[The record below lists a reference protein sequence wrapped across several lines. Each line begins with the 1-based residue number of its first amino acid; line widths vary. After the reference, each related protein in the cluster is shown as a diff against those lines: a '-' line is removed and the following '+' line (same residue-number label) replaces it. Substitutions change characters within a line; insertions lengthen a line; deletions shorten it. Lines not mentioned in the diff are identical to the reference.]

1 MEVALVPFASLL
13 AALATVRDPRRAQGQ
28 RYSMRHLLLSSVLAV
43 LAGATSYR
51 AIITFIALQRERLN
65 AVFGACFRRAP
76 VVNTLRHLFLALD
89 RDDLEVAFRQH
100 ACALNA
106 SAGVGGTRTV
116 ALDGKTL
123 RGSFDH
129 VDDRR
134 AAHVLGAFA
143 SDAALI
149 LAHQELAGAPDEVT
163 ALPQLIADLGLTGVL
178 FTADALHCQRE
189 GFAQA
194 AATGNAL
201 LVRVKQNQPTLH
213 GALAKLCAEQSP
225 FSCYE
230 TVDRRRHGRQE
241 HRCVEVFDT
250 AGQLNAPWQEL
261 ITCVAQVSRLT
272 YVKDTRSGLWPTR
285 EEVGYYACQARHDA
299 KTLAHAIRAHWG
311 VENRAH
317 YVRDVSLDE
326 DASRIRHRPDVMAR
340 LRSLALNMLRAKGVE
355 NVREALQVNA
365 ICFDR
370 LLALGISSQN

>member
-1 MEVALVPFASLL
+1 MPFASLL
-13 AALATVRDPRRAQGQ
+13 AALAEVRDPRRAQGQ

-51 AIITFIALQRERLN
+51 GIITFITLQRERLN
-65 AVFGACFRRAP
+65 AVFGARFRRAP
-76 VVNTLRHLFLALD
+76 AVNTLRHLFLALD
-89 RDDLEVAFRQH
+89 RDDLETAFRRH
-100 ACALNA
+100 ARALSA
-106 SAGVGGTRTV
+106 SIGVGETRTV

-123 RGSFDH
+123 RGSFDR
-129 VDDRR
+129 VDERR

-149 LAHQELAGAPDEVT
+149 LAHQELAGAPDEIAAV
-163 ALPQLIADLGLTGVL
+163 PRLIADLGLTGVL
-178 FTADALHCQRE
+178 FTADALHCQSE

-201 LVRVKQNQPTLH
+201 LVRVKENQPTLH
-213 GALAKLCAEQSP
+213 ATLARLCAEQSP
-225 FSCYE
+225 VGCCE

-250 AGQLNAPWQEL
+250 AEQLDAPWQEL
-261 ITCVAQVSRLT
+261 VACVARVSRLT

-285 EEVGYYACQARHDA
+285 EEVGYYACQVHYDA
-299 KTLAHAIRAHWG
+299 KTMARAIRAHWG
-311 VENRAH
+311 VENRSH

-326 DASRIRHRPDVMAR
+326 DASRIRNRPDVMAR
-340 LRSLALNMLRAKGVE
+340 LRSLALNILRASGVQ

-365 ICFDR
+365 LSFDR
-370 LLALGISSQN
+370 LLALGISRQN